1 MLLNKSH
8 HALILPIA
16 LCLVS
21 CSAGRN
27 LTSQTRN
34 REEIRTLAEE
44 VGRLEESILS
54 IRTEIRKLSLES
66 VRKAEHSE
74 TEDVETVTETF
85 DTSKPTDPAT
95 GTPPLQSRT
104 TERRGNR
111 RESTA
116 NEYTQTTSTVRTE
129 NLDTSRTVMESERLE
144 VVESEAESAED
155 IRTESQ
161 KKGLS
166 WGQKTLM
173 YAGIAALLYLA
184 VRLLLPGFSG
194 VLSQFKQRLKSILKW
209 INT

>member
-34 REEIRTLAEE
+34 LEEIRTLAEE

-54 IRTEIRKLSLES
+54 IRTEIRQLSLES

-129 NLDTSRTVMESERLE
+129 NLDTSRTVMEGERLE

>member
-54 IRTEIRKLSLES
+54 IRTEIRQLSLES

-173 YAGIAALLYLA
+173 YAGISALLYLA